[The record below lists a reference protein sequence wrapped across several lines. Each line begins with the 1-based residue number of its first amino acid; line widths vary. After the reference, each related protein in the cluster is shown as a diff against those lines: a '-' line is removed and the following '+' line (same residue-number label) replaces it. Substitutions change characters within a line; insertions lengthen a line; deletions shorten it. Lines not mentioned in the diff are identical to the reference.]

1 MFLAESS
8 IQLVPDGTMLLHI
21 LIIAVMVVVLNRTL
35 LKPINEILARR
46 DALLSGRMSE
56 AQILNAA
63 REEKLQQYENAL
75 RAARTEGYHA
85 LEAEKTAS
93 LRERERRLSAEKEE
107 ISKKVAAAIE
117 TTRQQEAAVKKE
129 LEIQASDLSTLI
141 GTQVLRR
148 PIR

>member
-21 LIIAVMVVVLNRTL
+21 LIIIVMVMVLNRTL

-56 AQILNAA
+56 AQILAAA
-63 REEKLQQYENAL
+63 REEKLQQYESAL

-85 LEAEKTAS
+85 LEAEKTSA

-107 ISKKVAAAIE
+107 ISKKVTAAIE
-117 TTRQQEAAVKKE
+117 VTHQQEAAARKDLETQAGE
-129 LEIQASDLSTLI
+129 LSNLI